1 MTDKIFP
8 DSEIPVRK
16 TAELLPQVFQSAAND
31 KFLGATL
38 DPLTQPG
45 VLQKTVGYVGRRYGK
60 NFNGKDV
67 YLDSDETLRS
77 RYQLEPGVVIRDGEK
92 ISNFYDYLDFKNQIQ
107 YFGNSEENDSLV
119 TSHQHYSWN
128 PPIDWDKFINYREY
142 YWVPEGPPPIVITG
156 QSQGIVSTYRV
167 KLGVTDSYIFFPD
180 GLTNNPTITL
190 YRGQTYKFIVNAPN
204 DGFTIKTNYDVAS
217 IRYDAELPYAL
228 GSLVLFGE
236 QLWRAKNTVPIG
248 TAVTNS
254 FYWELVNSDNASTA
268 LNYNTGITNNGT
280 EDGTLTFEVPFDA
293 PDVLYYQSKTV
304 PNRLGRF
311 IIGDVESNTRLDVE
325 KEIIG
330 KLQYTS
336 SNGIALSSGMAIR
349 LAGNVT
355 PTKYD
360 TDEVWIVEG
369 VGTSIAL
376 VKFTDLV
383 ISSGLNKEVP
393 EVLFDNSGF
402 DSEPFDD
409 AIYYPGKKDYIVI
422 NRSSQDLNPWS
433 RYNRWFHKS
442 VLEQAFKLAGADF
455 DSAEEFR
462 AKRPIIEF
470 KPHLKLFNHGA
481 VAKSSVD
488 FVDDFTKDV
497 FSKIE
502 GSQGY
507 IVDGENLFEGARLLV
522 IADTDRLANNKIYQ
536 VKFIAHNG
544 SRQITLQPTADSDSM
559 IEECVLVKR
568 GVNNQRLM
576 YHFDG
581 NNWVKSQLKTSVN
594 QAPLFD
600 VYDDLEVKYSDLETY
615 PSSTFFGNK
624 IISYRPGN
632 GRVDSELGF
641 PLSYLNIGNVGDIQF
656 DFNWESESFSYQ
668 LNQIA
673 YTKSIFSGFYKFTDT
688 GLYDNAWIKTV
699 DTYIQPIID
708 SAIVVENT
716 NTLRFNTV
724 NWVVFDLE
732 KNTRIDVYLNG
743 EKYTGTYTRNR
754 GQFTFDKELLA
765 KDVVYIKLFC
775 KTTPDRGYY
784 ELPVGLEKNPL
795 NDQLLTFT
803 YGTATDHLISALEF
817 SPDLRGSVLGTN
829 NVRDINNYQQYGT
842 RILKHSGTPALAVSL
857 LCDKDF
863 NIIKSLQYAK
873 KQYTEFKNSFIDLAT
888 TLYSNQDRSELV
900 DNILDEIGKSKTSA
914 NPFADSDMAGSGAF
928 TKIEYIVEDT
938 GINTFALSE
947 KFDLTTISRRAVYV
961 YLNSKQLIANKDY
974 TFNST
979 FGFVRITVIL
989 AENDVIEIKEYLSTA
1004 SNYIPPTPTKLGL
1017 YKKYL
1022 PQKFLDDTYVVPK
1035 EVIQGHD
1042 GSITVAYGDFRDD
1055 VLLELEFRI
1064 YNNIKKEYNPA
1075 LFDID
1080 QVLSGFYNTGLFS
1093 KSKVDPIF
1101 NREYLRWL
1109 SDTNTDYIIN
1119 NFFDQ
1124 VNSFTY
1130 TYSAMTDPS
1139 GTVNLPGYWRGVYKW
1154 FYDTDRPHRC
1164 PWEMLGFSEKPTWWE
1179 EEYGPAPYTSNN
1191 LILWE
1196 DLRDGIIRQ
1205 GDRAGT
1211 YNRYTRP
1218 TLLSHLPVN
1227 GDGKL
1232 LSPLDSSLANNFT
1245 LINNTGDF
1253 KLGDVSPVE
1262 YAWRSSSE
1270 FPFAVVIAL
1279 SLLKPFEYI
1288 TDMFDNTST
1297 TVNNLGQTV
1306 NAVTSYFSKIEN
1318 IVVPITGSVQTTGL
1332 IVYVFNFLKSKG
1344 VDRSTLVNKL
1354 RNIDV
1359 AMTTRLSGFV
1369 DQENQKYILD
1379 SKNPKSSSGN
1389 VFVPAENYDIIFN
1402 VSSPIATFTYSGV
1415 IFEKADTGWILKGYD
1430 QIDPFF
1436 NYYRAVPSQSD
1447 QLINIGGV
1455 AESFV
1460 VWAPEKFYG
1469 NGIIIRVNNNEY
1481 YRTLRSFTSKAVFD
1495 TEFLQRLAD
1504 LPIVGSVSVL
1514 RRRSFNTL
1522 RVRQL
1527 VYGTILGTAQEVVDF
1542 LLGYEAYLIGQGFK
1556 FDGYSSQTQS
1566 PLNWLTAAK
1575 EFMFWTKHN
1584 WQVGAL
1590 LTVSPAAEG
1599 LELSIPVGV
1608 VDNLFDSFYDYTI
1621 FKSDGTPL
1629 GENFIEVQRDYQ
1641 QFKLLPFNTN
1651 QGIYF
1656 FKAFYVLK
1664 EHVTVFDDRTV
1675 FNDVIY
1681 DKTTGYRQE
1690 RIKSRGFRTTD
1701 WDGDYTS
1708 PGFIFDNVDIKV
1720 WQPYTDYKLGD
1731 IVSYRSFNWTSKK
1744 NQPGTV
1750 EFDDTY
1756 WSKLDSTPEKRLV
1769 ANFDYR
1775 INQFEDYYDSDADG
1789 VIGSQRELS
1798 RHLIGYQSR
1807 KYLQDLAEDEV
1818 IQFKLYQG
1826 FIREKGTANA
1836 VIKVFDKTSKT
1847 QDDSIVL
1854 NEEWAF
1860 RVGRIGG
1867 IDQRKEIEFN
1877 IPQDELEVNPQPIII
1892 TASKQD
1898 QLVDQYLRVD
1908 QSMFSISETPYSVNI
1923 NPLKYYSELN
1933 RSAGFVKLDQVA
1945 LSIGSRDDLTT
1956 VNINTLNE
1964 NDHIWITFDIGNSWN
1979 VLRYNRSTVLRIL
1992 DANKI
1997 EDTVEVILN
2006 RVHSY
2011 KVGDF
2016 VGIKNIPD
2024 LTGFFKIVSTT
2035 VNTIIL
2041 DANLE
2046 QSPEVDISTVNP
2058 IYELTECKFEN
2069 YTVLDPRQ
2077 IGKLKS
2083 KSKLWIENNSDDK
2096 WEVVEKTSQYSST
2109 QLTNYG
2115 VSDPRDVGYRVV
2127 YADKLNQI
2135 ITSMPSINLVISYKE
2150 INNNLALQ
2158 NIIAPPSSVSAAM
2171 NHSFGKGL
2179 TLSADERWLIVG
2191 APEASGVRSSY
2202 LGDFEGNTEYFIG
2215 DIVFYGGNLWEA
2227 VEDIPN
2233 NPISSADDGSTI
2245 DFNSKDW
2252 KPATLIEAAS
2262 GRRGTGYFKQGC
2274 ILIYE
2279 WADRQWN
2286 FRTTIVSPGA
2296 DTEEL
2301 FGHDITISKN
2311 GNNYTM
2317 AVSAPGAFENRGRV
2331 YLYNYNGSVWSHLE
2345 NSNYAG
2351 VYTSAAEYPTGA
2363 IVWWDSKLW
2372 QAKVNVTGDG
2382 STIGVEGNDSEWI
2395 QIDPLSTES
2404 SLPANIFIDD
2414 DGSTIATGILT
2425 GTDFA
2430 ELTKSGDQFGFS
2442 VKMNLDG
2449 NILIVTAPYS
2459 DSQFFANFKGDWKA
2473 LQEYTEDDVVRFE
2486 SSYYKLVNPMLDADD
2501 SSEAYISTGQIPEL
2515 GDPWVTVGD
2524 STDTPTGKVFVY
2536 QRDQYNRYVLKQTI
2550 TASNINDIND
2560 TNVSEFISSG
2570 DLLGYA
2576 VDIDYSG
2583 NVLIVSSPESDINF
2597 TNQGVV
2603 YVFETGNLSSLEYR
2617 LKQKLESYDKNPN
2630 EFFGSSVAIS
2640 PATEQIVV
2648 GAKNSPFRLFT
2659 RFDTGSDI
2667 LFDGGTTSFSTNQ
2680 GYPGAVYVFQRSA
2693 DQYILAEQLTSDLIS
2708 FESFGF
2714 SVDCTASKIVVGS
2727 PGYRPETNTTGTVK
2741 FFKKAASAN
2750 SWNIVA
2756 TEKELVN
2763 INLINSVSLFD
2774 YDRKIKLAEVEYVD
2788 HYKNRILGDA
2798 EQEINYKTL
2807 YDPAIYSVGTDE
2819 QIVDQSQTWREK
2831 QVGEVWWDLSTVKWI
2846 NYEQGDLAYRV
2857 GNWNR
2862 LAAGASIDVYEWVET
2877 PFLPSEWAELADT
2890 AEGLTNGISGQP
2902 LYADDTVYSVKEIFN
2917 IGTGQLSN
2925 SLYYYW
2931 VKNKTV
2937 IPNVPTRRL
2946 SIRDV
2951 ASLIAN
2957 PGFDGTPV
2965 IAFIDSDKF
2974 LAYNF
2979 NSVIGNDQCFV
2990 NIEYKTSEDELN
3002 PIHNEYQLLTEGQ
3015 LTSLPAAS
3023 IEQKWIDSLVGFD
3036 QQGNAVPDSQLA
3048 VKQRYGLSFRPRQT
3062 MFVDRE
3068 KILKIVIDNI
3078 NSILQTRPFAD
3089 TVSTD
3094 ILSLTDAEPSELLK
3108 EYDVAVESFI
3118 DLEEIGTARVRQA
3131 ILQPVIVN
3139 GQVESIQIL
3148 DSGFGYRVTPLIEIE
3163 GDGIRATAE
3172 VSIDG
3177 QGRVNSVTVLTR
3189 GKRYTTAIVKIR
3201 QFSVLV
3207 KSDSTANGYWSIYSW
3222 DQQRSVF
3229 YRSKSQAFNT
3239 KNYWSYVD
3247 WWAAGFS
3254 STTRIV
3260 VEISDFYLEP
3270 TLQVEEGDL
3279 IKVKEFGTGGWAVLL
3294 RTANGQGNLNEN
3306 YNLVGRQAGTIEL
3319 SDRLYNTSTTP
3330 LGFDNVGSYD
3340 TALYDLQPS
3349 KELRNI
3355 LQAVKQDVFVE
3366 DLAVEWNK
3374 LFFVCVNYAFSEQE
3388 YVDWAF
3394 KTSFLNALHNAGSLE
3409 QKINYKNDNLDSYR
3423 FYLDEVKPYRT
3434 TIREYTSRYISM
3446 DSAESAISDFDCP
3459 PAYSIIE
3466 GKIIPITARSAE
3478 VTTYPWKWW
3487 ADYNSY
3493 EISSIVV
3500 ADAGADYAFPP
3511 RVLIEGTGR
3520 GATAQAYI
3528 SNGRVSAIRVLT
3540 SGSGYTTTPTVTLV
3554 GGNGFSQRIAKAVP
3568 ILGNSK
3574 VRTFNMS
3581 IKFDRISKN
3590 GIYQT
3595 LTQDQTFIASGATAV
3610 FDLSYAPTNDK
3621 SKIQVYKNNQLILSS
3636 EYRIS
3641 LFKSTTDTYGLLKG
3655 KLIFAVPPAANDVIE
3670 ISYDKNSELFDSVNR
3685 INKFYAPTSGMQGKE
3700 LNQLMTGID
3709 FGGVQV
3715 QGTTF
3720 DVTGGWDALPWF
3732 SEGWDSVES
3741 NSDFYYVLN
3750 VEDKNDSSALYQ
3762 PGAIIQFQGNLY
3774 RAIKPTV
3781 ETSTGTIILPL
3792 EIDWEDYW
3800 ELFTVELPFIP
3811 AVGEVITIY
3820 VKRNENSPYLGLTL
3834 DSTVEQRIDN
3844 LQYTT
3849 EVTLG
3854 SRLTRIDDPYYAV
3867 YDGSTIQPN
3876 GRVDA
3881 PAYAVM
3887 PSFVGNGT
3895 TNTINFINPE
3905 TGKLYLQLNNG
3916 DTLIFRTIES
3926 DGSVTINDVNL
3937 VDTNISGGTLSAMG
3951 GAYLTATGT
3960 RAEEISIDGDKFITP
3975 DQVPAPEENV
3985 PGQVLDSVSI
3995 KVFNTTN
4002 TGAAPL
4008 QNKVYVSNG
4017 IQRIYNIDLEILES
4031 KSVVVYV
4038 DKIKQNLTGPTV
4050 DYTLNLISN
4059 TVEFVIAPMINSVIE
4074 IISIGIGGIEI
4085 LDYQEFL
4092 ADGETSLFLTN
4103 ARFDQTSKV
4112 LVTVDGE
4119 LANTGFINSTP
4130 VVDNTESTLIQ
4141 FGINPAVNQI
4151 VKIVC
4156 LGASPDAD
4164 PANLEVIR
4172 VNKQVF
4178 EFDGSSRS
4186 YELDNFV
4193 NLSRGSSKS
4202 SILVSVNNIQLAGVD
4217 TIYEIF
4223 DGNNNN
4229 IVIGVDPLEPIGNI
4243 TSGNIRVFVNGN
4255 LKRFVIDYVYDG
4267 NQNLITIPATSLT
4280 IGDEI
4285 KIEVDLRT
4293 QFTIVGNVLTI
4304 SNSAN
4309 LIDGDEIE
4317 VTWFSEYPTL
4327 DVITDKFT
4335 GGRVFYRLSR
4345 VPLNVSYLWIYK
4357 NGERLSQG
4365 TDYRLSLPQGIVY
4378 LTVNS
4383 TDSDQ
4388 IKIVQ
4393 FGTTIRQSPIAY
4405 EVYKDMLNVYHF
4417 KRFSKQ
4423 VSVTL
4428 ATDLYYYD
4436 QTIEVTDASNL
4447 FIPVP
4452 SRNLPGVV
4460 IINNER
4466 IEYFVKNGNTLGQLR
4481 RGSLGTAIAELHII
4495 GSYVVDSSS
4504 SETVPYNEEQQR
4516 SDFVSDGSS
4525 LLIGPLDFIPAKS
4538 TVDFYRAVDGIPVD
4552 YGQCDELEVF
4562 VGGRRLRKK
4571 SVSAYNEVLGASSPS
4586 ADVILEAE
4594 FSVDGTSPNIRL
4606 TTPVSAGQRIT
4617 VIKRVGKTWYNR
4629 GVNTAT
4635 TGNTFLGNDT
4645 PMIKFIKEKSTEL
4658 PE

>member
-16 TAELLPQVFQSAAND
+16 TSELLPQVFQSAAND

-67 YLDSDETLRS
+67 YLDNNETLRS

-107 YFGNSEENDSLV
+107 YFGNTEENDSLI

-128 PPIDWDKFINYREY
+128 PPIDWDKFINFREY
-142 YWVPEGPPPIVITG
+142 YWVPEGPPSITIKG
-156 QSQGIVSTYRV
+156 QAQGITSSYRV
-167 KLGVTDSYIFFPD
+167 KLGTIDSYIFFPD

-190 YRGQTYKFIVNAPN
+190 YRGQTYKFIVNAPAE
-204 DGFTIKTNYDVAS
+204 GFTIKTNYDVAS
-217 IRYDAELPYAL
+217 IRYDAEQLYTV
-228 GSLVLFGE
+228 GSLVLFGD
-236 QLWRAKNTVPIG
+236 QLYRAKTEVPSGTLISNT
-248 TAVTNS
+248 
-254 FYWELVNSDNASTA
+254 FYWQAVDSDSVSDS
-268 LNYNTGITNNGT
+268 LNYNTGVTNNGV
-280 EDGTLTFEVPFDA
+280 ESGTLTFEVPLDA

-311 IIGDVESNTRLDVE
+311 IIGNIESNTKLDVE
-325 KEIIG
+325 NEILG

-336 SNGIALSSGMAIR
+336 SNGITLSSGMAIR
-349 LAGNVT
+349 LEGNIT
-355 PTKYD
+355 PAKYN

-369 VGTSIAL
+369 VGTGIDL

-383 ISSGLNKEVP
+383 ISSGLNEDVP
-393 EVLFDNSGF
+393 EVLFDNTGF
-402 DSEPFDD
+402 DTEPFDD
-409 AIYYPGKKDYIVI
+409 AVFYPGKKDYIVI
-422 NRSSQDLNPWS
+422 NRVSRDLNPWS

-481 VAKSSVD
+481 VAKISVD
-488 FVDDFTKDV
+488 FVDDFTTDV

-502 GSQGY
+502 GSRGY
-507 IVDGENLFEGARLLV
+507 IVDGEELFEGARLLV
-522 IADTDRLANNKIYQ
+522 ISDTDRLANNKIYQ

-544 SRQITLQPTADSDSM
+544 IRQITLQPTADSDSI
-559 IEECVLVKR
+559 IEEGVLVKR

-581 NNWVKSQLKTSVN
+581 TNWVKSQLKTSVN

-600 VYDDLEVKYSDLETY
+600 VYDDSEVKYSDLETY

-668 LNQIA
+668 INQIA

-688 GLYDNAWIKTV
+688 GVYDNAWIKTV

-708 SAIVVENT
+708 SAIVDENT

-765 KDVVYIKLFC
+765 RDVVYIKLFC

-795 NDQLLTFT
+795 NDQLLTVT
-803 YGTATDHLISALEF
+803 YGTAADHLISSLEF
-817 SPDLRGSVLGTN
+817 SSDLQGTVLGTN

-888 TLYSNQDRSELV
+888 TLYSNQDSSELV
-900 DNILDEIGKSKTSA
+900 DNILDEIGKSKTAA

-928 TKIEYIVEDT
+928 TKIEYTVEDT

-947 KFDLTTISRRAVYV
+947 KFDLDTLSRRAVYV
-961 YLNSKQLIANKDY
+961 YLNSNQLIANKDY
-974 TFNST
+974 TFDST
-979 FGFVRITVIL
+979 FGFVRIT
-989 AENDVIEIKEYLSTA
+989 AELVENSVIEIREYVSTA

-1022 PQKFLDDTYVVPK
+1022 PQKFLDDTYTVPK

-1064 YNNIKKEYNPA
+1064 YNNLKKQYNPA

-1080 QVLSGFYNTGLFS
+1080 QVLSGYYNTGVFS
-1093 KSKVDPIF
+1093 KSKVDIIF
-1101 NREYLRWL
+1101 NREYLKWL
-1109 SDTNTDYIIN
+1109 SDTNTDYISN
-1119 NFFDQ
+1119 RFFDQ
-1124 VNSFTY
+1124 SNSFTY
-1130 TYSAMTDPS
+1130 TYSAMTNQE
-1139 GTVNLPGYWRGVYKW
+1139 GTVNLPGYWRGVYQW
-1154 FYDTDRPHRC
+1154 YYDTDRPHRC

-1179 EEYGPAPYTSNN
+1179 EEYGPAPYTNNN

-1196 DLRDGIIRQ
+1196 DLRDGIVRR

-1211 YNRYTRP
+1211 YDRYKRP
-1218 TLLSHLPVN
+1218 TLMSHLPVD

-1232 LSPLDSSLANNFT
+1232 LSPLNSGLANNFT
-1245 LINNTGDF
+1245 LVNNSGDF

-1270 FPFAVVIAL
+1270 FPFAIIIAL

-1288 TDMFDNTST
+1288 TDMFDNSST
-1297 TVNNLGQTV
+1297 TVNKLGQTI
-1306 NAVTSYFSKIEN
+1306 NNVTSYFSKIEN
-1318 IVVPITGSVQTTGL
+1318 IVVPVTGSVQTTGL
-1332 IVYVFNFLKSKG
+1332 VVYIFNFLKSKG
-1344 VDRSTLVNKL
+1344 VDRSVLVNKL
-1354 RNIDV
+1354 RNINV
-1359 AMTTRLSGFV
+1359 AITTRLSGFV

-1402 VSSPIATFTYSGV
+1402 VSSPIATVTYSGV
-1415 IFEKADTGWILKGYD
+1415 IFEKAEKGWIIKGYD
-1430 QIDPFF
+1430 QVDPFF

-1460 VWAPEKFYG
+1460 NWAPEQFYG

-1504 LPIVGSVSVL
+1504 LPVVGSVNVL
-1514 RRRSFNTL
+1514 RRRTFNTL

-1527 VYGTILGTAQEVVDF
+1527 VYGTVLGTAQEVVDF

-1556 FDGYSSQTQS
+1556 FDGYTPATQS
-1566 PLNWLTAAK
+1566 PLNWTTAAK

-1590 LTVSPAAEG
+1590 LTVSPSATG

-1608 VDNLFDSFYDYTI
+1608 VDNLFDNFYDYSV

-1629 GENFIEVQRDYQ
+1629 GESFIQVRRDYQ
-1641 QFKLLPFNTN
+1641 QFLLSPFNTN

-1731 IVSYRSFNWTSKK
+1731 IISYRGFNWTSKK

-1750 EFDDTY
+1750 EFDDTH

-1826 FIREKGTANA
+1826 FIREKGTVNA
-1836 VIKVFDKTSKT
+1836 VVKVFDKTSKT

-1854 NEEWAF
+1854 KEEWAF
-1860 RVGRIGG
+1860 RVGRLGG
-1867 IDQRKEIEFN
+1867 VDQRKEIEFN
-1877 IPQDELEVNPQPIII
+1877 VPKDALEVNPQPIII
-1892 TASKQD
+1892 TMSKQD
-1898 QLVDQYLRVD
+1898 QLVDQYLRID
-1908 QSMFSISETPYSVNI
+1908 QSMFSISETPYSVDI

-1945 LSIGSRDDLTT
+1945 LSIGSRADLTT
-1956 VNINTLNE
+1956 VNINALNE
-1964 NDHIWITFDIGNSWN
+1964 NDHIWITFDTGNSWN
-1979 VLRYNRSTVLRIL
+1979 VLRFNRSTVLRIL
-1992 DANKI
+1992 SANKI
-1997 EDTVEVILN
+1997 DNTIELILN
-2006 RVHSY
+2006 RVHTY
-2011 KVGDF
+2011 KVGDY
-2016 VGIKNIPD
+2016 VGIKNIPE
-2024 LTGFFKIVSTT
+2024 LTGFFRITSTT
-2035 VNTIIL
+2035 VNTIVIAA
-2041 DANLE
+2041 DLE
-2046 QSPEVDISTVNP
+2046 EAPDVDISTVNP
-2058 IYELTECKFEN
+2058 IFEFTECKFEN
-2069 YTVLDPRQ
+2069 YADLDARQ
-2077 IGKLKS
+2077 TGKLKS
-2083 KSKLWIENNSDDK
+2083 QSRLWIERNSNDK
-2096 WEVVEKTSQYSST
+2096 WEVVEKTSQYSVN
-2109 QLTNYG
+2109 QLTEYG
-2115 VSDPRDVGYRVV
+2115 ITTPRDTGYRVA
-2127 YADKLNQI
+2127 YADKLKQV
-2135 ITSMPSINLVISYKE
+2135 ITSMPGSNFVIAYKDTTSGLV
-2150 INNNLALQ
+2150 LQ
-2158 NIIAPPSSVSAAM
+2158 NIIAPPSNVSAAM

-2179 TLSADERWLIVG
+2179 TLSTDERWLIVG
-2191 APEASGVRSSY
+2191 APEASGIRSQY
-2202 LGDFEGNTEYFIG
+2202 IGDFEVNTTYFIG
-2215 DIVFYGGNLWEA
+2215 DIVSYGGNLWEA

-2233 NPISSADDGSTI
+2233 ISISTADDGSTI
-2245 DFNSKDW
+2245 NFNSKDW
-2252 KPATLIEAAS
+2252 KPATLIEAS
-2262 GRRGTGYFKQGC
+2262 SSRRGTGYFKQGC

-2286 FRTTIVSPGA
+2286 FKTTIVSPGA
-2296 DTEEL
+2296 DIEEL
-2301 FGHDITISKN
+2301 FGHDIAISKN
-2311 GNNYTM
+2311 GNEYVM

-2331 YLYNYNGSVWSHLE
+2331 YLYKYNGVNWSHLE

-2351 VYTSAAEYPTGA
+2351 VYTSSAEYPAGA
-2363 IVWWDSKLW
+2363 IVWYDSKLW
-2372 QAKVNVTGDG
+2372 QAKVNIAGDG

-2395 QIDPLSTES
+2395 QIDPVSTES

-2425 GTDFA
+2425 GSDLA

-2442 VKMNLDG
+2442 VKMNLNG
-2449 NILIVTAPYS
+2449 SVLAVTAPYS

-2486 SSYYKLVNPMLDADD
+2486 SSYYKLVNPIMDVDD
-2501 SSEAYISTGQIPEL
+2501 SSEAYTSTGQIPEL

-2524 STDTPTGKVFVY
+2524 STDTPTGKVFIY
-2536 QRDQYNRYVLKQTI
+2536 QRDQYNRYALKQTI

-2560 TNVSEFISSG
+2560 TSVDEFISSG

-2576 VDIDYSG
+2576 LDIDYTG
-2583 NVLIVSSPESDINF
+2583 NVLIVSSPESDVNF

-2603 YVFETGNLSSLEYR
+2603 YVFETNTLSNLEYR
-2617 LKQKLESYDKNPN
+2617 LKQRLESYDKNPN
-2630 EFFGSSVAIS
+2630 EFFGSSIAIS

-2659 RFDTGSDI
+2659 RFDTGENT
-2667 LFDGGTTSFSTNQ
+2667 LFDSNTTSFSTNQ
-2680 GYPGAVYVFQRSA
+2680 GYPGAVYVFQRVA
-2693 DQYILAEQLTSDLIS
+2693 NQYILSEQLVSDLIS

-2714 SVDCTASKIVVGS
+2714 SVDCTASTILVGS
-2727 PGYRPETNTTGTVK
+2727 PDYKPESDVIGTVK
-2741 FFKKAASAN
+2741 LFKKSISAN
-2750 SWNIVA
+2750 SWNIIS
-2756 TEKELVN
+2756 TETELVN
-2763 INLINSVSLFD
+2763 INLISSVSLFD

-2788 HYKNRILGDA
+2788 HYKNKILGDA

-2807 YDPAIYSVGTDE
+2807 YDPAIYSVGTDD
-2819 QIVDQSQTWREK
+2819 QVVDQTQPWREK
-2831 QVGEVWWDLSTVKWI
+2831 HVGEVWWDLSTVKWI

-2877 PFLPSEWAELADT
+2877 RLLPSEWADLADT
-2890 AEGLTNGISGQP
+2890 AEGLTTGVSGQP
-2902 LYADDTVYSVKEIFN
+2902 LYPDDTVYAIKEIFN
-2917 IGTGQLSN
+2917 IGTGQLSD

-2937 IPNVPTRRL
+2937 LPNIATRRL
-2946 SIRDV
+2946 PIRDV

-2957 PGFDGTPV
+2957 PGSSSTPV
-2965 IAFIDSDKF
+2965 IAFIDADKF

-2979 NSVIGNDQCFV
+2979 DSIIGNNQCFI
-2990 NIEYKTSEDELN
+2990 NIEYKQNETELN

-3015 LTSLPAAS
+3015 TDSVPAAN
-3023 IEQKWIDSLVGFD
+3023 IERKWIDSLVGFD
-3036 QQGNAVPDSQLA
+3036 QQGNPVPDSRLA

-3062 MFVDRE
+3062 MFVNRE

-3089 TVSTD
+3089 TISTGL
-3094 ILSLTDAEPSELLK
+3094 LSLTDPEPSELLK

-3131 ILQPVIVN
+3131 VLQPIIVN
-3139 GQVESIQIL
+3139 GQLESIQIL
-3148 DSGFGYRVTPLIEIE
+3148 DSGFGYRVTPIIEIE

-3172 VSIDG
+3172 VTIDS
-3177 QGRVNSVTVLTR
+3177 QGRVVAATVLTR

-3207 KSDSTANGYWSIYSW
+3207 KSDSTASGYWSIYSW

-3229 YRSKSQAFNT
+3229 YRSKSQGFNT
-3239 KNYWSYVD
+3239 ENYWNYVD
-3247 WWAAGFS
+3247 WWAVGYSA
-3254 STTRIV
+3254 TNRIV
-3260 VEISDFYLEP
+3260 IEISDFYLEP
-3270 TLQVEEGDL
+3270 TLRLEEGDL
-3279 IKVKEFGTGGWAVLL
+3279 IRVKEFGTGGWAVLL
-3294 RTANGQGNLNEN
+3294 RTPEGAGNIGGN
-3306 YNLVGRQAGTIEL
+3306 YNLVGRQKGTIAL
-3319 SDRLYNTSTTP
+3319 SDTLYNTVTSP

-3355 LQAVKQDVFVE
+3355 LQAIKQDVFVE

-3374 LFFVCVNYAFSEQE
+3374 LFFVSINYAFSEQE
-3388 YVDWAF
+3388 YIDWAF
-3394 KTSFLNALHNAGSLE
+3394 KTSFLNALHNAGPLE
-3409 QKINYKNDNLDSYR
+3409 QRLNYKNDNLDSYR
-3423 FYLDEVKPYRT
+3423 SYLEEVKPYRT
-3434 TIREYTSRYISM
+3434 TIREYTSRYVST
-3446 DSAESAISDFDCP
+3446 DNANSAISDFDLP
-3459 PAYSIIE
+3459 PTYSVSE
-3466 GKIIPITARSAE
+3466 GKIVPISARSSE
-3478 VTTYPWKWW
+3478 LLSYPWKWW
-3487 ADYNSY
+3487 TDNNSY
-3493 EISSIVV
+3493 GIVSIEV
-3500 ADAGADYAFPP
+3500 ADAGADYTSVP
-3511 RVLIEGTGR
+3511 RVLIEGNGT
-3520 GATAQAYI
+3520 GATAQAFI
-3528 SNGRVSAIRVLT
+3528 SNRRVSKILLLNQGT
-3540 SGSGYTTTPTVTLV
+3540 GYTKTPTVTLV
-3554 GGNGFSQRIAKAVP
+3554 GGNGFSTRIAKAVP
-3568 ILGNSK
+3568 ILGDSK
-3574 VRTFNMS
+3574 VRTFNMTV
-3581 IKFDRISKN
+3581 KFDRISKE

-3595 LTQDQTFIASGATAV
+3595 LTQDQTFVATGATAV
-3610 FDLSYAPTNDK
+3610 FDLNYAPTNDK

-3636 EYRIS
+3636 EYNIS
-3641 LFKSTTDTYGLLKG
+3641 LFRSTTDSYTLLKG
-3655 KLIFAVPPAANDVIE
+3655 KLTFVTPPINGDVIE
-3670 ISYDKNSELFDSVNR
+3670 VSYEKNSELLDSVNR
-3685 INKFYAPTSGMQGKE
+3685 INKFYAPTSGMIGNE
-3700 LNQLMTGID
+3700 IGQLMTGID

-3732 SEGWDSVES
+3732 TEGWDSVES

-3750 VEDKNDSSALYQ
+3750 IEDTNDSSAVYQ
-3762 PGAIIQFQGNLY
+3762 PGAIVQTQGNLY
-3774 RAIKPTV
+3774 RAIRPTV
-3781 ETSTGTIILPL
+3781 ETSTGTIVLPL
-3792 EIDWEDYW
+3792 ETDWEQYW
-3800 ELFTVELPFIP
+3800 ELFTVELPFTP
-3811 AVGEVITIY
+3811 AAGELITIY
-3820 VKRNENSPYLGLTL
+3820 VKRNEISPYLGLTQ
-3834 DSTVEQRIDN
+3834 DSTLQRRIDN

-3854 SRLTRIDDPYYAV
+3854 SRITRIDDPYYTV

-3876 GRVDA
+3876 GRSEA

-3887 PSFVGNGT
+3887 PSLVGDGNTNSISFV
-3895 TNTINFINPE
+3895 NPE
-3905 TGKLYLQLNNG
+3905 TGVLYLQLNTG
-3916 DTLIFRTIES
+3916 DTLVFRTVES

-3937 VDTNISGGTLSAMG
+3937 VDTNISGGTLSSMA

-4008 QNKVYVSNG
+4008 QNKVYVGNG
-4017 IQRIYNIDLEILES
+4017 VSRVYNIDLEILES
-4031 KSVVVYV
+4031 KSVIVYV
-4038 DKIKQNLTGPTV
+4038 DKIKQNLTGSTV
-4050 DYTLNLISN
+4050 DYTLNLVSN
-4059 TVEFVIAPMINSVIE
+4059 TVEFVTAPAVNSIIE

-4085 LDYQEFL
+4085 LDYQEFI
-4092 ADGETSLFLTN
+4092 ADGETNLFLTN
-4103 ARFDQTSKV
+4103 ARFNQTSKV
-4112 LVTVDGE
+4112 LVTVNGE
-4119 LANTGFINSTP
+4119 QVDTGFINSTS
-4130 VVDNTESTLIQ
+4130 VVDNTDSTLIQ
-4141 FGINPAVNQI
+4141 FGIKPPANQV
-4151 VKIVC
+4151 VKIIC
-4156 LGASPDAD
+4156 LGVSPDTD
-4164 PANLEVIR
+4164 PANLEIIR

-4178 EFDGSSRS
+4178 EFDGSTRS
-4186 YELDNFV
+4186 YNLDNFV
-4193 NLSRGSSKS
+4193 NLSRGSAKS
-4202 SILVSVNNIQLAGVD
+4202 SILVSVNNVQLLGID

-4223 DGNNNN
+4223 DGSNNN

-4243 TSGNIRVFVNGN
+4243 TSGNIRVFVNGE

-4293 QFTIVGNVLTI
+4293 GFTLVGNLLTI
-4304 SNSAN
+4304 LNDVV

-4327 DVITDKFT
+4327 DVITDEFT
-4335 GGRVFYRLSR
+4335 GGKVFYRLSR
-4345 VPLNVSYLWIYK
+4345 IPLNVSYLWIYK

-4365 TDYRLSLPQGIVY
+4365 NDYRLSLPQGIVY
-4378 LTVNS
+4378 LTENS
-4383 TDSDQ
+4383 SNTDQ

-4393 FGTTIRQSPIAY
+4393 FGTAIRQAPIAY

-4428 ATDLYYYD
+4428 ARDLYYYD
-4436 QTIEVTDASNL
+4436 QTIEVTNASNL
-4447 FIPVP
+4447 FTPVP

-4460 IINNER
+4460 IVNSER
-4466 IEYFVKNGNTLGQLR
+4466 IEYFVKTGNTLGQLR
-4481 RGSLGTAIAELHII
+4481 RGSLGTAIAEIHVAD
-4495 GSYVVDSSS
+4495 SYVVDSSA

-4516 SDFVSDGSS
+4516 NDFVSDGSS
-4525 LLIGPLDFIPAKS
+4525 LLIGPLDFVPIKS
-4538 TVDFYRAVDGIPVD
+4538 TADFYRIADGIPD
-4552 YGQCDELEVF
+4552 NYGQCDELEVF

-4571 SVSAYNEVLGASSPS
+4571 SLSVYSEALGASSPS

-4594 FSVDGTSPNIRL
+4594 FSVDGTSPIIRL
-4606 TTPVSAGQRIT
+4606 TTPVPAGQRIT
-4617 VIKRVGKTWYNR
+4617 VIKRIGKTWYNR
-4629 GVNTAT
+4629 GVDTAT
-4635 TGNTFLGNDT
+4635 TGNTFLSNDT